1 MDLRNTCLGMEF
13 GSTRIKL
20 VLIDRDHRTLA
31 QGSFEW
37 ENRLENGIWTYH
49 YDEIDE
55 GLRAA
60 YRALKDDIKEKYGIV
75 PDTFGAMGISAMMH
89 GYLPL
94 DRDMKPLAAFRT
106 WRNTMTEEAAETLS
120 ELFDFNIPQRW
131 SIAHLYQAI
140 LNGE

>member
-1 MDLRNTCLGMEF
+1 MEF

-60 YRALKDDIKEKYGIV
+60 YRALKHDI
-75 PDTFGAMGISAMMH
+75 
-89 GYLPL
+89 
-94 DRDMKPLAAFRT
+94 
-106 WRNTMTEEAAETLS
+106 
-120 ELFDFNIPQRW
+120 
-131 SIAHLYQAI
+131 
-140 LNGE
+140 